1 MIKLNTIMDE
11 EIFNRVVS
19 FVEKER
25 WKQRL
30 PLSRATRL
38 VEDLKIDGDD
48 AYKFVQK
55 FLEH

>member
-1 MIKLNTIMDE
+1 MDE

-19 FVEKER
+19 FLEKER